1 VIILKFDEV
10 QDVELILVALRKM
23 PMEVAEDMVM
33 KIRAQA
39 IPQIQAQQAQPAPD
53 AETVAEEAPAQAE

>member
-1 VIILKFDEV
+1 MIILKFDEV

-23 PMEVAEDMVM
+23 PMEVAEDIVM

-39 IPQIQAQQAQPAPD
+39 IPQIQAQPVPT
-53 AETVAEEAPAQAE
+53 AEAVAEEVPA

>member
-1 VIILKFDEV
+1 MIILKFDEV

-39 IPQIQAQQAQPAPD
+39 IPQIQSQQATEPVVE
-53 AETVAEEAPAQAE
+53 ETPAQNE